1 MISEVIKEFCNQYGL
16 KGVSMEEG
24 GKLRLSIEG
33 IGDLQFL
40 HQKNKLLVGLTRK
53 IENYYLFSGR
63 KVLAMC
69 HYKEPHFHPL
79 HAQLNDDM
87 LGIFYLFDENEVTA
101 ALLSQALDALTET
114 MDSMLK

>member
-1 MISEVIKEFCNQYGL
+1 MISDVISEFCKQYGL
-16 KGVSMEEG
+16 QGVSMEEG

-53 IENYYLFSGR
+53 IENPYLFSAQ

-69 HYKEPHFHPL
+69 HYKESHFYPL
-79 HAQLNDDM
+79 HAQLNEDV
-87 LGIFYLFDENEVTA
+87 LGLFHLFNENEVTA
-101 ALLSQALDALTET
+101 ALLSQALDALTDE
-114 MDSMLK
+114 MDKALG

>member
-40 HQKNKLLVGLTRK
+40 Q
-53 IENYYLFSGR
+53 NYYLFSGR